1 LAEGLVQ
8 SFWQAAAGSSLFPAD
23 ANCALRPLFLE
34 QGKLLPGKYYLAWP
48 ESKKAAKL
56 LLLLQPSVRPF

>member
-1 LAEGLVQ
+1 MRRYEL
-8 SFWQAAAGSSLFPAD
+8 
-23 ANCALRPLFLE
+23 
-34 QGKLLPGKYYLAWP
+34 LAWP